1 MISIALLCASEEKR
15 REISLLLGE
24 IGILAY
30 GTPNLPGLKEI
41 IGSQKPRLI
50 LAVEEDASF
59 DEVLRETLSL
69 FPGNPVIAVLKSRD
83 ANRAVKLMLLGSEE
97 VLSLPLS
104 REHLR
109 AALNRA
115 GKLPTASLSLIP
127 PASLRGLYFYAFF
140 FLALGAF
147 GLTGWMIHR
156 HKETLKA
163 ERLARNNFWV
173 LPYFYPSA
181 LAFDGHHAWVA
192 DWFSQSLYEH
202 IPGSWEVKRVIH
214 FPNEMPVSIAV
225 TPNAIWTVDASGK
238 IVRRLKDLNL
248 TPVER
253 YDQVPQTT
261 AIAFDGL
268 YLWTYNQATKR
279 LSKRLTDAK
288 LSEVASYPYP
298 GSQATALVF
307 ARHSLWSLD
316 APNREII
323 LHDINHPDE
332 VISRTPLPEYSNGK
346 YVPTGLG
353 FDGKNFW
360 TVGQSLPPGS
370 AKAILFKHQNPKPE

>member
-24 IGILAY
+24 IGVLAY
-30 GTPNLPGLKEI
+30 GTPNLSGLKEI
-41 IGSQKPRLI
+41 IGSQKPRVVM
-50 LAVEEDASF
+50 AVEEDASF
-59 DEVLRETLSL
+59 DELLREIISL
-69 FPGNPVIAVLKSRD
+69 FPQTPVVSVLKSRD
-83 ANRAVKLMLLGSEE
+83 ANRAVKLMMLGAEE
-97 VLSLPLS
+97 VLSFPLS

-115 GKLPTASLSLIP
+115 GKLPTASLSLVP
-127 PASLRGLYFYAFF
+127 PMSFRGFYFYAFF
-140 FLALGAF
+140 FLSLFAF
-147 GLTGWMIHR
+147 GLAGWMIHR
-156 HKETLKA
+156 HTETLKA
-163 ERLARNNFWV
+163 AQLAQKNSWV

-181 LAFDGHHAWVA
+181 VAFDGDHCWIA

-202 IPGSWEVKRVIH
+202 LTDSWAVKRVIH

-225 TPNAIWTVDASGK
+225 TPNAIWTADASGK
-238 IVRRLKDLNL
+238 IIRRLKDLNL
-248 TPVER
+248 TPVEH

-268 YLWTYNQATKR
+268 YLWTYNSATKR
-279 LSKRLTDAK
+279 LSKRLTDAR

-307 ARHSLWSLD
+307 VHNSLWSLD
-316 APNREII
+316 APDREIL
-323 LHDINHPDE
+323 LHNINHPDE
-332 VISRTPLPEYSNGK
+332 IISRTPLPEYSNGK

-353 FDGKNFW
+353 FDGKYFW
-360 TVGQSLPPGS
+360 TTAQSLPPGS
-370 AKAILFKHQNPKPE
+370 AKAELFRHKKPALQ

>member
-15 REISLLLGE
+15 REMSLLLGE
-24 IGILAY
+24 IGVLAY
-30 GTPNLPGLKEI
+30 GTPDLSGLKEI
-41 IGSQKPRLI
+41 ISSQKPRMI
-50 LAVEEDASF
+50 LALEEDKDF
-59 DEVLRETLSL
+59 DFLAREIIAL
-69 FPGNPVIAVLKSRD
+69 FPANPLIAVLKSRD
-83 ANRAVKLMLLGSEE
+83 ANRAVHLMLLGCEE

-115 GKLPTASLSLIP
+115 GKLPTASLSLVP
-127 PASLRGLYFYAFF
+127 PASLRGFYFYAFF
-140 FLALGAF
+140 FLALFAF
-147 GLTGWMIHR
+147 GLAGWMIHR
-156 HKETLKA
+156 HKETLEA
-163 ERLARNNFWV
+163 ERLAQKNSWV

-181 LAFDGHHAWVA
+181 IAFDGSHCWIA

-202 IPGSWEVKRVIH
+202 LTDSWTVKRVIH

-225 TPNAIWTVDASGK
+225 TTNAIWTVDASGK

-248 TPVER
+248 TPVEH

-279 LSKRLTDAK
+279 LSKRLTNSR
-288 LSEVASYPYP
+288 LSKVASYPYP
-298 GSQATALVF
+298 GAQATALVF
-307 ARHSLWSLD
+307 AHNSLWSLD
-316 APNREII
+316 APNREIL

-353 FDGKNFW
+353 FDGKHFW

-370 AKAILFKHQNPKPE
+370 AKAILFKHQKPEPR